1 MNGRLDDDVWS
12 LAKRSERFVDMTTG
26 EPGMFDTRVRLLYDD
41 AALYIG
47 FEIEDPFPCAALT
60 ERDSLI
66 FQENDIEVFIDGGD
80 CYYEFEM
87 NALGTIYEVFFIWR
101 DAFHKGS
108 RFDIPEFDLYAPGVY
123 SFGGDFDR
131 QPAHFWKGTH
141 PRGTRWALTN
151 WDFPG
156 LQSAVAVDGEL
167 NAKTPSKGWCAEI
180 AMPWSGMRHLA
191 HGRSLPPRPGDAWRM
206 FFGRFQQLRVGG
218 KEVQAAWCLTPH
230 GVADTHQPEK
240 FSLVEFA

>member
-1 MNGRLDDDVWS
+1 MEDEVWN
-12 LAKRSERFVDMTTG
+12 LAERSALFVDMATG
-26 EPGMFDTRVRLLYDD
+26 EPAFLETRVAALYDD
-41 AALYIG
+41 EALYLG
-47 FEIEDPFPCAALT
+47 FWVEDPYPRASLT

-87 NALGTIYEVFFIWR
+87 NALGTVYEVFFIWR
-101 DAFHKGS
+101 DAFQSGD
-108 RFDIPEFDLYAPGVY
+108 RFDLPEFDLYQDGVY

-141 PRGTRWALTN
+141 PRGTRWAFAT

-156 LQSAVAVDGEL
+156 LRTAVFVDGTL
-167 NAKTPSKGWCAEI
+167 NSETPSRGWRAQI
-180 AMPWSGMRHLA
+180 ALPWAGMKHLA
-191 HGRSLPPRPGDAWRM
+191 NGRPLPPLPGDEWRM
-206 FFGRFQQLRVGG
+206 FLGRFQQVRIAGREL
-218 KEVQAAWCLTPH
+218 QAAWCLTPH

-240 FSLVEFA
+240 FSRVVFG